1 MEDKKAAMSE
11 LLTVNEIANY
21 LKLDPVTVRRKA
33 AKGEMPAI
41 KLGKQFRF
49 DRDQIDKWLLHQT
62 VGRPAHILV
71 IDDEPVVGQLFRDS
85 LEKSGCK
92 VTTTLSGLEALEL
105 AARQCFDLIFLD
117 LVMPKID
124 GSELFRRIRKI
135 DKQVPIAIITG
146 YPDSE
151 LLIKAKEQGPF
162 IIMIKPFTGD
172 EILQAVHTFSRQ
184 SNSL

>member
-1 MEDKKAAMSE
+1 MNA
-11 LLTVNEIANY
+11 LLTPQELAEMLRLNSAT
-21 LKLDPVTVRRKA
+21 VTRKA
-33 AKGEMPAI
+33 KKGEIPTI
-41 KLGKQFRF
+41 KIGKQFRF
-49 DRDQIDKWLLHQT
+49 DKDQIDKWLLHQT

-71 IDDEPVVGQLFRDS
+71 INDEPVVGQLFRDS

-105 AARQCFDLIFLD
+105 AARQRFDLIFLD

>member
-1 MEDKKAAMSE
+1 MNA
-11 LLTVNEIANY
+11 LLTPQELAEMLQLNSAT
-21 LKLDPVTVRRKA
+21 VTRKA
-33 AKGEMPAI
+33 KKGEIPAI
-41 KLGKQFRF
+41 KIGKQFRF

-85 LEKSGCK
+85 LEKSGCN
-92 VTTTLSGLEALEL
+92 VTTTLSSLEALEL
-105 AARQCFDLIFLD
+105 AAKQRFDLIFLD

-124 GSELFRRIRKI
+124 GSELFRHIRKI

-146 YPDSE
+146 YPNSE

-172 EILQAVHTFSRQ
+172 DILQAVHTFSRQ
-184 SNSL
+184 SNSR